1 MPSRCQSLLGCL
13 LHLQCL
19 GLDAFDGLASLSS
32 PRPASRPLRP
42 KARGGVRLFA
52 AIAGANRTSRVP
64 TIADARPF
72 INNLQIQHDA
82 HHRLKHLR
90 GTHICPCQRHRSEPE
105 RNKLRLEAIRY
116 LAAALGELGHN
127 LFVQPGVHFRRAVE
141 SAGIS
146 ELLRQLFASTETT
159 VQF

>member
-1 MPSRCQSLLGCL
+1 M
-13 LHLQCL
+13 
-19 GLDAFDGLASLSS
+19 
-32 PRPASRPLRP
+32 
-42 KARGGVRLFA
+42 GVRLFA
-52 AIAGANRTSRVP
+52 GTNRTSRVP

-90 GTHICPCQRHRSEPE
+90 AVLIFVLVSGAD
-105 RNKLRLEAIRY
+105 RNQNAISLRLEAIRY

-127 LFVQPGVHFRRAVE
+127 LFVQPGVHLRRTIE
-141 SAGIS
+141 SAGVT
-146 ELLRQLFASTETT
+146 EFLRQLFASTETT